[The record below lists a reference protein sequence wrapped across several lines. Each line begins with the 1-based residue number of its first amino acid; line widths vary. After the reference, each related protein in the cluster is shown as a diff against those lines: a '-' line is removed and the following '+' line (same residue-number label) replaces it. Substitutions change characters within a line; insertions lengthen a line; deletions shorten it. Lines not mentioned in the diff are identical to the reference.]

1 MLFPDARILIFV
13 KTPLVGGV
21 KTRLI
26 PVLGAEGAAA
36 LHRRLV
42 ARTLTMTLS
51 AALCP
56 VQCWYWPSL
65 DDPVFD
71 PWKDHPGIS
80 FHRQPEGDLGDRM
93 LAAASR
99 ALGDAVAAV
108 LIGADC
114 PLLGAEHLEQA
125 LHMLDQRDAALG
137 PAEDG
142 GYILLGLR
150 RAEPAVFRGVDWGT
164 HRVLEQ
170 TRARLRAL
178 GWEWEELPVLRDL
191 DRPEDLSM

>member
-1 MLFPDARILIFV
+1 
-13 KTPLVGGV
+13 
-21 KTRLI
+21 LI

-51 AALCP
+51 AGLCP

-71 PWKDHPGIS
+71 AWKDHPGIS
-80 FHRQPEGDLGDRM
+80 FHRQPEGDLGARM
-93 LAAASR
+93 LAGACR

-114 PLLGAEHLEQA
+114 PLLEAEHLERA
-125 LHMLDQRDAALG
+125 LHMLGERDAVLG

-142 GYILLGLR
+142 GYVLLGLR
-150 RAEPAVFRGVDWGT
+150 RAEPGVFRGVDWGT

-170 TRARLRAL
+170 TRTRLRAL
-178 GWEWEELPVLRDL
+178 GWRWEELPVLWDL
-191 DRPEDLSM
+191 DRPEDLGACRTWAFVT